1 MAVLATGA
9 GIAVSLLTP
18 EQPERL
24 RRFFRLA
31 QPPGWWGPIAAHFG
45 VDPHTNVR
53 RLGRGVA
60 AMVAAAF
67 CVFSLLTGFGSWL
80 VLSPAPTWWPL
91 SWGLWIASQLVVGTA
106 LVPVWLKLGFSKEAE
121 ETPLPVQA
129 KVTTLDPVS
138 EARFLDASVSS

>member
-1 MAVLATGA
+1 M
-9 GIAVSLLTP
+9 
-18 EQPERL
+18 
-24 RRFFRLA
+24 
-31 QPPGWWGPIAAHFG
+31 AAHFG

-60 AMVAAAF
+60 GMVAAAF
-67 CVFSLLTGFGSWL
+67 CVFSFLTGFGSWL

-121 ETPLPVQA
+121 ETPLPAQA
-129 KVTTLDPVS
+129 KVTTLDPVRD
-138 EARFLDASVSS
+138 AQFLDANVAN